1 MNSALRFLTP
11 EMLSNAKVSV
21 KNPSNVIA
29 GFEESVGGT
38 FFHLN
43 DMQVGREGLKSI
55 RFNPPVDM
63 PPNLKL

>member
-1 MNSALRFLTP
+1 M
-11 EMLSNAKVSV
+11 

-43 DMQVGREGLKSI
+43 DMQVRHSAPGVTL
-55 RFNPPVDM
+55 P
-63 PPNLKL
+63 